1 MGGES
6 DNAKD
11 GTSTEQVLGRIES
24 VVLMKIRFNTTNIS
38 GAPDS
43 GGKTGK
49 GCGSFFFGLFFLMGM
64 MFVVLILGEGLKQAA
79 PWFWVETRCTIT
91 SSTVEETGD
100 DEKPY
105 RPAVRYR
112 YEVDGRQYQGETMY
126 RGLGGSSSFDNARD
140 AAARYTPGDVATCR
154 FDADHPAVSVLER
167 RLPWIFLVVLFPMIF
182 VAIGAIGL
190 WAIWRGE
197 PESTESGITS
207 ISGSAGTG
215 GGPKFMIGLGLLFTV
230 VGAAVFTFL
239 FAVPALRTLES
250 LGWETRPCTIV
261 RSTVRSW
268 STDDG
273 TSYRGDVLYEYSA
286 HGRTWRSNRVTFFSA
301 LASGRTQARAMRE
314 RYPSG
319 ADFVAW
325 VDPEEPNRSLLEREF
340 RVMYLLGLLPLLFLI
355 AGAALVR
362 SGWKK
367 LHSEEKRLLQT
378 TRDEPRSAGPRVL
391 KPQLSPV
398 GKVFGTLFFALFWN
412 GIVSIFVWQAW
423 KGWQSGHP
431 DWFLS
436 IFMIP
441 FVLVGIASFF
451 FVGHF
456 ALALA
461 NPRPRITLQQGE
473 PCLGDELRVDW
484 HFTGRSSR
492 LTHLE
497 IFLEGREEA
506 TYQRGTDTVTDRE
519 VFATHAMVETG
530 NDWEIPRGT
539 ATLAIPDDTMHSFA
553 AGNNKIIWEIKVKG
567 EIPRWPDVDQNF
579 PITLHP
585 LRLEDV

>member
-1 MGGES
+1 
-6 DNAKD
+6 
-11 GTSTEQVLGRIES
+11 
-24 VVLMKIRFNTTNIS
+24 MKLRLNTANIS
-38 GAPDS
+38 GTPA
-43 GGKTGK
+43 GGRMAGK
-49 GCGSFFFGLFFLMGM
+49 GCGSLFFGLFFAMGM
-64 MFVVLILGEGLKQAA
+64 LFVVLIAGEGLKQTA
-79 PWFWVETRCTIT
+79 PWFWNETRCTIL
-91 SSTVEETGD
+91 SSTVEATED

-105 RPAVRYR
+105 RPAVRYDF
-112 YEVDGRQYQGETMY
+112 EVDGRTYHGDTIS
-126 RGLGGSSSFDNARD
+126 RGGGGTASYDKARD
-140 AAARYTPGDVATCR
+140 IAARYSPGDAATCR
-154 FDADHPAVSVLER
+154 YDPEHPVLSVLER

-190 WAIWRGE
+190 WAIWRRGS
-197 PESTESGITS
+197 ESTESGIEA
-207 ISGSAGTG
+207 ISASASKGRG
-215 GGPKFMIGLGLLFTV
+215 QRFMIGLGLLFSV
-230 VGAAVFTFL
+230 IGAAVFTFL

-250 LGWETRPCTIV
+250 MGWETRPCTIV

-301 LASGRTQARAMRE
+301 LSSGRAEARAMRD

-319 ADFVAW
+319 ADLVAW
-325 VDPEEPNRSLLEREF
+325 VDPENPARSVLEREF
-340 RVMYLLGLLPLLFLI
+340 RLKYLLGLLPLLFLI

-367 LHSEEKRLLQT
+367 LHDGEKRTLQT
-378 TRDEPRSAGPRVL
+378 TRDETRSTGPVIL
-391 KPQLSPV
+391 KPQVSPV

-412 GIVSIFVWQAW
+412 GIVSVFVWQAW

-473 PCLGDELRVDW
+473 PCLGDELRIDW
-484 HFTGRSSR
+484 RFSGRASR
-492 LTHLE
+492 LTQLR

-519 VFATHAMVETG
+519 VFATHSIVDTA
-530 NDWEIPRGT
+530 NNWEIPRGS
-539 ATLAIPDDTMHSFA
+539 AALAIPDDTMHSFA

-579 PITLHP
+579 PVTLQP